1 VARFD
6 FGGRLI
12 RLNAAL
18 QKIILRR
25 IIKSQR
31 ERFALQQEPSMAEFG
46 DIFDYHFSMM
56 AFEYLNLG
64 FFAAYGL
71 GVIWLIA
78 RPIPGRVPL
87 KAA

>member
-1 VARFD
+1 
-6 FGGRLI
+6 
-12 RLNAAL
+12 
-18 QKIILRR
+18 
-25 IIKSQR
+25 
-31 ERFALQQEPSMAEFG
+31 MAEFG

-78 RPIPGRVPL
+78 RPVPGRVPL